1 MSIRRLITKKPFP
14 DEHCLEIQNYVLWGQ
29 VNSPFFFEN
38 LFKLYLDK
46 NRCLFVNYLFITV
59 SFMSIK
65 VSNKDPKK
73 KKFIHNRL
81 IIYCLL
87 RHSWKSVWCYSFWS
101 RTNTL
106 SIYGLAKLF
115 LYSWVIVS
123 WILFRGAGKII
134 NKLHMSALIL
144 S

>member
-14 DEHCLEIQNYVLWGQ
+14 DEHCLEIQNYVGQ
-29 VNSPFFFEN
+29 VNSPFFLEN

-59 SFMSIK
+59 SFMSVK
-65 VSNKDPKK
+65 VSNKDPPPKK
-73 KKFIHNRL
+73 KIIHNRL

-87 RHSWKSVWCYSFWS
+87 RHSWKRVWCYSFWS

-115 LYSWVIVS
+115 PYSWVIVS
-123 WILFRGAGKII
+123 WILFRGARKTI
-134 NKLHMSALIL
+134 NKLDMSVLIL